1 MTKPQSPRSRP
12 AGSPRAASEGRDGRS
27 FFSRPKGEAREAP
40 SRERNERVRE
50 ERPSR
55 DSGRPA
61 PRASFDAPRGE
72 GRSERGS
79 FGGDRREGQGR
90 PAPRPSYDAPRGDN
104 RGGPRGDS
112 RGGERGSYGSDSR
125 EGQGGR
131 PDSRPS
137 YGNGP
142 RGDSRGGERGS
153 YGSDRREGQ
162 GGRPDSRPS
171 YGNGPRGDSRGG
183 ERGSYGSDRREG
195 QGGRPDSRPS
205 YGNGPR
211 GDSRGGERASYGS
224 ERREGQGGRPDSRP
238 SYGNGPRGD
247 SRGGERG
254 SYGSDR
260 REGQGGRPDSRPSY
274 GNGPRGDS
282 RGGERGSYGSDRREG
297 QGGRPDSRPSY
308 GNGPRGDSRGGERG
322 SYGSDRREGEG
333 QGRPSFDGPR
343 GEDRGE
349 RGQYAGSRG
358 GDSSH
363 GHRDQAPQKP
373 QFNRPRQSYAAI
385 RIDQVQRVLGEILQW
400 TYPADAA
407 LSHWLRHHP
416 NLGARDRSEVA
427 EAVYDVLR
435 HLRRYRQFGESGVG
449 PASRRLAILGLNAT
463 LGAEALEEGMDAAEA
478 EWLKR
483 VSQIDLAT
491 LPRAVRGSIPDW
503 LDERLALMDSPETL
517 VEALN
522 RQASLD
528 LRVNPL
534 KAERDAMLTELQQSA
549 GRYEPVAMPF
559 SPWGIRMEGRP
570 AINRWPQ
577 FENGS
582 IEVQDEGSQLLALLV
597 APRRG
602 EMIIDFCAGAGG
614 KTLLLGALMRST
626 GRLYAF
632 DVSAARLARA
642 KPRFAR
648 SGLSN
653 VVPVVI
659 DSEND
664 ARVKRLAG
672 KAQRVLVDAPCSGI
686 GTLRRNP
693 DLKWRQHP
701 EALAELGQLQERILN
716 SAARCVAPG
725 GRLVY
730 ATCSLLAEE
739 NEVQAERF
747 LASHPDFERL
757 DAAEILG
764 ARCET
769 LKLEGPYVQLR
780 PDVHGTDGFFAAVFE
795 RKKKGAAAET
805 AEAAVAADA
814 DAGVDADVDVKAD
827 VEADMPAEAISDEAE
842 AKPVAEPVAQAEAE
856 PVSVGEPAD
865 DAKPA

>member
-12 AGSPRAASEGRDGRS
+12 AGAARAASEGRDGRS
-27 FFSRPKGEAREAP
+27 FFSRPKGDARAP
-40 SRERNERVRE
+40 AARDSVRDERSGGSRD
-50 ERPSR
+50 ERPS
-55 DSGRPA
+55 GRPT
-61 PRASFDAPRGE
+61 
-72 GRSERGS
+72 
-79 FGGDRREGQGR
+79 
-90 PAPRPSYDAPRGDN
+90 PRPSYDAPRG
-104 RGGPRGDS
+104 
-112 RGGERGSYGSDSR
+112 
-125 EGQGGR
+125 EG
-131 PDSRPS
+131 
-137 YGNGP
+137 
-142 RGDSRGGERGS
+142 
-153 YGSDRREGQ
+153 
-162 GGRPDSRPS
+162 
-171 YGNGPRGDSRGG
+171 
-183 ERGSYGSDRREG
+183 
-195 QGGRPDSRPS
+195 
-205 YGNGPR
+205 
-211 GDSRGGERASYGS
+211 RGGERASYGS
-224 ERREGQGGRPDSRP
+224 ERREGRPGPRPSYDAPRGEGRGGERASYGSERREGRPGPRPSYDAPRGEGRGSERASYGSERREGRPGQRPSYDAPRGEGRGGERASYGSERREGRPGPRPSYDAPRGEGRGGERASYGSERREGRPGPRPSYDAPRGEGRGGERASYGSERREGRPDSRP
-238 SYGNGPRGD
+238 SYDAPRGEG
-247 SRGGERG
+247 RGGERA
-254 SYGSDR
+254 SYGSER
-260 REGQGGRPDSRPSY
+260 REGRSDSRPSY
-274 GNGPRGDS
+274 GAPRGDE
-282 RGGERGSYGSDRREG
+282 RGGERG
-297 QGGRPDSRPSY
+297 
-308 GNGPRGDSRGGERG
+308 
-322 SYGSDRREGEG
+322 
-333 QGRPSFDGPR
+333 
-343 GEDRGE
+343 GE
-349 RGQYAGSRG
+349 RGQYGGPRG
-358 GDSSH
+358 GGSD
-363 GHRDQAPQKP
+363 GGQDRPPKP
-373 QFNRPRQSYAAI
+373 QFNRPRQSHAAI

-407 LSHWLRHHP
+407 LSHWLRNHP

-449 PASRRLAILGLNAT
+449 PASRRLAILGLAAT
-463 LGAEALEEGMDAAEA
+463 LGAEALTEGMDAAEA
-478 EWLKR
+478 EWLQR

-503 LDERLALMDSPETL
+503 LDERLGAMDSPETL
-517 VEALN
+517 IEALN

-534 KAERDAMLTELQQSA
+534 KVERDAMLAELQQGA
-549 GRYEPVAMPF
+549 GRYEPVAMPY

-632 DVSAARLARA
+632 DVSAARLQRA

-659 DSEND
+659 NSEND

-757 DAAEILG
+757 DAAEILA
-764 ARCET
+764 ARLEN
-769 LKLEGPYVQLR
+769 LKLDGPYVQLR

-795 RKKKGAAAET
+795 RRKKGAAAAAGEAET
-805 AEAAVAADA
+805 ADADDAAVDDVAAD
-814 DAGVDADVDVKAD
+814 
-827 VEADMPAEAISDEAE
+827 
-842 AKPVAEPVAQAEAE
+842 
-856 PVSVGEPAD
+856 EPAQD
-865 DAKPA
+865 VAAGPQDQPA

>member
-112 RGGERGSYGSDSR
+112 RGGERGSYGS
-125 EGQGGR
+125 
-131 PDSRPS
+131 
-137 YGNGP
+137 
-142 RGDSRGGERGS
+142 ER
-153 YGSDRREGQ
+153 
-162 GGRPDSRPS
+162 
-171 YGNGPRGDSRGG
+171 
-183 ERGSYGSDRREG
+183 
-195 QGGRPDSRPS
+195 
-205 YGNGPR
+205 
-211 GDSRGGERASYGS
+211 GS

-282 RGGERGSYGSDRREG
+282 RGGERASYGSDRREG

-827 VEADMPAEAISDEAE
+827 VEAEMPAEAIADEAE

>member
-12 AGSPRAASEGRDGRS
+12 AGAARAASEGRDGRS
-27 FFSRPKGEAREAP
+27 FFSRPKGDARAP
-40 SRERNERVRE
+40 IARDSARDDRSGG
-50 ERPSR
+50 SR
-55 DSGRPA
+55 DERSGGRPT
-61 PRASFDAPRGE
+61 
-72 GRSERGS
+72 
-79 FGGDRREGQGR
+79 
-90 PAPRPSYDAPRGDN
+90 PRPSYDAPRG
-104 RGGPRGDS
+104 
-112 RGGERGSYGSDSR
+112 
-125 EGQGGR
+125 EG
-131 PDSRPS
+131 
-137 YGNGP
+137 
-142 RGDSRGGERGS
+142 RGGERGS
-153 YGSDRREGQ
+153 YGSDRREG
-162 GGRPDSRPS
+162 RPS
-171 YGNGPRGDSRGG
+171 P
-183 ERGSYGSDRREG
+183 
-195 QGGRPDSRPS
+195 RPS
-205 YGNGPR
+205 FDPAR
-211 GDSRGGERASYGS
+211 GEGRGGERASYGS
-224 ERREGQGGRPDSRP
+224 ERREGRPGQRPSYDAPRGEGRGGERASHGSERREGRPGQRPSYDAPRGEGRGGERASYGSERREGRPGQRPSYDAPRGEGRGGERASYGSERREGRPGPRPSYDAPRGEGRGGERASYGSERREGRPGQRPSYDAPRGEGRGGERASYGSERREGRPDSRP
-238 SYGNGPRGD
+238 SYDAPRGEG
-247 SRGGERG
+247 RGGERA

-260 REGQGGRPDSRPSY
+260 RDGRSDSRPSY
-274 GNGPRGDS
+274 GSPRGDD
-282 RGGERGSYGSDRREG
+282 RGGERGQYG
-297 QGGRPDSRPSY
+297 
-308 GNGPRGDSRGGERG
+308 GPRGG
-322 SYGSDRREGEG
+322 GSDGG
-333 QGRPSFDGPR
+333 QDRPP
-343 GEDRGE
+343 
-349 RGQYAGSRG
+349 
-358 GDSSH
+358 
-363 GHRDQAPQKP
+363 KP
-373 QFNRPRQSYAAI
+373 QFNRPRQSHAAI

-407 LSHWLRHHP
+407 LSHWLRNHP

-449 PASRRLAILGLNAT
+449 PASRRLAILGLAAT
-463 LGAEALEEGMDAAEA
+463 LGAEALAEGMDAGEA
-478 EWLKR
+478 EWLQR

-503 LDERLALMDSPETL
+503 LDERLGAMDSPETL
-517 VEALN
+517 IEALN

-534 KAERDAMLTELQQSA
+534 KVERDAMLAELQQGA
-549 GRYEPVAMPF
+549 GRYEPVAMPY

-632 DVSAARLARA
+632 DVSAARLQRA

-757 DAAEILG
+757 DAAEILA
-764 ARCET
+764 ARCEN
-769 LKLEGPYVQLR
+769 LKLDGPYVQLR

-795 RKKKGAAAET
+795 RKKKGAATAAEVASEADEAA
-805 AEAAVAADA
+805 AEATS
-814 DAGVDADVDVKAD
+814 
-827 VEADMPAEAISDEAE
+827 E
-842 AKPVAEPVAQAEAE
+842 
-856 PVSVGEPAD
+856 D
-865 DAKPA
+865 DAAGPQDQPA

>member
-12 AGSPRAASEGRDGRS
+12 AGSFGAATEGRDGRS
-27 FFSRPKGEAREAP
+27 FFSRPKGDARKP
-40 SRERNERVRE
+40 VSRDRAEPADRARE
-50 ERPSR
+50 ERGQRGDSR
-55 DSGRPA
+55 G
-61 PRASFDAPRGE
+61 
-72 GRSERGS
+72 SERGS
-79 FGGDRREGQGR
+79 YAQDRREGQGR
-90 PAPRPSYDAPRGDN
+90 PDSRPSFGGQRGDSRGGDRGSYSQDRREGQGRPDTRSSFGGPRGDS
-104 RGGPRGDS
+104 RGSDRGSYGQDRREGQGRPDSRPSFGGQRGDS
-112 RGGERGSYGSDSR
+112 RGGERGSYSQDRR
-125 EGQGGR
+125 EGQGRPDSRSSFGGPRGDSRGSDRGSYGQDRREGQGR

-137 YGNGP
+137 FG
-142 RGDSRGGERGS
+142 GDRGS
-153 YGSDRREGQ
+153 YSQDRREGHD
-162 GGRPDSRPS
+162 RPDSRQAFA
-171 YGNGPRGDSRGG
+171 
-183 ERGSYGSDRREG
+183 G
-195 QGGRPDSRPS
+195 Q
-205 YGNGPR
+205 
-211 GDSRGGERASYGS
+211 
-224 ERREGQGGRPDSRP
+224 
-238 SYGNGPRGD
+238 
-247 SRGGERG
+247 
-254 SYGSDR
+254 
-260 REGQGGRPDSRPSY
+260 
-274 GNGPRGDS
+274 
-282 RGGERGSYGSDRREG
+282 
-297 QGGRPDSRPSY
+297 
-308 GNGPRGDSRGGERG
+308 
-322 SYGSDRREGEG
+322 
-333 QGRPSFDGPR
+333 R
-343 GEDRGE
+343 GEH
-349 RGQYAGSRG
+349 RG
-358 GDSSH
+358 GD
-363 GHRDQAPQKP
+363 RDHAPQKT
-373 QFNRPRQSYAAI
+373 QFNRPRLSHAAI

-400 TYPADAA
+400 TYPADAS
-407 LSHWLRHHP
+407 LSHWLRQHP

-435 HLRRYRQFGESGVG
+435 HLRRYRQFAESGVG

-463 LGAEALEEGMDAAEA
+463 LGAEALQEGMDGAEA
-478 EWLKR
+478 EWLQR
-483 VSQIDLAT
+483 VARIDVAT

-503 LDERLALMDSPETL
+503 LDERLSAMDSPETL

-534 KAERDAMLTELQQSA
+534 KAERDAMLAELQQSA
-549 GRYEPVAMPF
+549 GRYAPTAMPY

-659 DSEND
+659 DNEND

-716 SAARCVAPG
+716 SAARCVAQG

-780 PDVHGTDGFFAAVFE
+780 PDLHGTDGFFAAVFE
-795 RKKKGAAAET
+795 RRKKAAAADGGAATEAETETASTEAAAED
-805 AEAAVAADA
+805 ES
-814 DAGVDADVDVKAD
+814 GVKD
-827 VEADMPAEAISDEAE
+827 PA
-842 AKPVAEPVAQAEAE
+842 
-856 PVSVGEPAD
+856 
-865 DAKPA
+865 

>member
-1 MTKPQSPRSRP
+1 M
-12 AGSPRAASEGRDGRS
+12 
-27 FFSRPKGEAREAP
+27 
-40 SRERNERVRE
+40 
-50 ERPSR
+50 
-55 DSGRPA
+55 
-61 PRASFDAPRGE
+61 
-72 GRSERGS
+72 
-79 FGGDRREGQGR
+79 
-90 PAPRPSYDAPRGDN
+90 
-104 RGGPRGDS
+104 
-112 RGGERGSYGSDSR
+112 
-125 EGQGGR
+125 
-131 PDSRPS
+131 
-137 YGNGP
+137 
-142 RGDSRGGERGS
+142 
-153 YGSDRREGQ
+153 
-162 GGRPDSRPS
+162 
-171 YGNGPRGDSRGG
+171 
-183 ERGSYGSDRREG
+183 
-195 QGGRPDSRPS
+195 
-205 YGNGPR
+205 
-211 GDSRGGERASYGS
+211 
-224 ERREGQGGRPDSRP
+224 
-238 SYGNGPRGD
+238 
-247 SRGGERG
+247 
-254 SYGSDR
+254 
-260 REGQGGRPDSRPSY
+260 
-274 GNGPRGDS
+274 
-282 RGGERGSYGSDRREG
+282 
-297 QGGRPDSRPSY
+297 
-308 GNGPRGDSRGGERG
+308 
-322 SYGSDRREGEG
+322 
-333 QGRPSFDGPR
+333 
-343 GEDRGE
+343 
-349 RGQYAGSRG
+349 
-358 GDSSH
+358 
-363 GHRDQAPQKP
+363 
-373 QFNRPRQSYAAI
+373 
-385 RIDQVQRVLGEILQW
+385 DQVQRVLGEILQW

-407 LSHWLRHHP
+407 LSHWLRNHP

-449 PASRRLAILGLNAT
+449 PASRRLAILGLAAT
-463 LGAEALEEGMDAAEA
+463 LGANELSEGMDAAEA
-478 EWLKR
+478 EWLQR

-503 LDERLALMDSPETL
+503 LDERLGAMDSPDTL
-517 VEALN
+517 IEALN

-534 KAERDAMLTELQQSA
+534 KVERDAMLAELQQGA
-549 GRYEPVAMPF
+549 GRYEPVAMRY

-577 FENGS
+577 FESGS

-597 APRRG
+597 GPRRG

-757 DAAEILG
+757 DAAEILA
-764 ARCET
+764 ARCEN
-769 LKLEGPYVQLR
+769 LKLDGPYVQLR

-795 RKKKGAAAET
+795 RRKKGAAA
-805 AEAAVAADA
+805 
-814 DAGVDADVDVKAD
+814 G
-827 VEADMPAEAISDEAE
+827 
-842 AKPVAEPVAQAEAE
+842 
-856 PVSVGEPAD
+856 AD
-865 DAKPA
+865 DAQAAETSEVAPQEPAGETPAGDQDQPA

>member
-12 AGSPRAASEGRDGRS
+12 AGSFGAASEGRDGRS
-27 FFSRPKGEAREAP
+27 FFSRPKGDARK
-40 SRERNERVRE
+40 
-50 ERPSR
+50 
-55 DSGRPA
+55 PA
-61 PRASFDAPRGE
+61 PRDRAETGDRARDERSGDRGGYGQERGE
-72 GRSERGS
+72 GRGRPESRSSFGGQRGEGRGSPGQDRGERGTYSQERGERGS
-79 FGGDRREGQGR
+79 YSQGRGERGSYSQDRREGQGR
-90 PAPRPSYDAPRGDN
+90 PDSRSSFGGQRGEGRGSYGQDRGEG
-104 RGGPRGDS
+104 RGGDRGAYRQDRGEDRGGDRSSYGQDRREGQGRPDSRSSFGGQRGEGRSSYGQDRGGARGGERASYGQDRREGQGRPDSRSSFGGQRGEGRGFGQDRGES
-112 RGGERGSYGSDSR
+112 RGGERGSYG
-125 EGQGGR
+125 Q
-131 PDSRPS
+131 
-137 YGNGP
+137 
-142 RGDSRGGERGS
+142 
-153 YGSDRREGQ
+153 DRREGQ
-162 GGRPDSRPS
+162 GRSDSRS
-171 YGNGPRGDSRGG
+171 SFGGQRGESRGG
-183 ERGSYGSDRREG
+183 ERD
-195 QGGRPDSRPS
+195 
-205 YGNGPR
+205 
-211 GDSRGGERASYGS
+211 
-224 ERREGQGGRPDSRP
+224 
-238 SYGNGPRGD
+238 
-247 SRGGERG
+247 
-254 SYGSDR
+254 
-260 REGQGGRPDSRPSY
+260 
-274 GNGPRGDS
+274 
-282 RGGERGSYGSDRREG
+282 
-297 QGGRPDSRPSY
+297 
-308 GNGPRGDSRGGERG
+308 
-322 SYGSDRREGEG
+322 
-333 QGRPSFDGPR
+333 
-343 GEDRGE
+343 
-349 RGQYAGSRG
+349 
-358 GDSSH
+358 H
-363 GHRDQAPQKP
+363 APQKP
-373 QFNRPRQSYAAI
+373 QSNRPRLSHAAI

-435 HLRRYRQFGESGVG
+435 HLRRYRQYGESGVG

-463 LGAEALEEGMDAAEA
+463 LGAEFLQEGMDAAEA
-478 EWLKR
+478 EWLQR
-483 VSQIDLAT
+483 VTRIDVAT

-503 LDERLALMDSPETL
+503 LDERLSAMDSPETL

-534 KAERDAMLTELQQSA
+534 KAERDAMLAELQQGA
-549 GRYEPVAMPF
+549 GRYEPTAMPF

-659 DSEND
+659 DNEND

-739 NEVQAERF
+739 NEVQADRF
-747 LASHPDFERL
+747 LASHPDFERV

-764 ARCET
+764 ARCEA

-780 PDVHGTDGFFAAVFE
+780 PDLHGTDGFFAAVFE
-795 RKKKGAAAET
+795 RKKKGAGTDAAEAAET
-805 AEAAVAADA
+805 DVTDEDDRIEAADGA
-814 DAGVDADVDVKAD
+814 
-827 VEADMPAEAISDEAE
+827 EAE
-842 AKPVAEPVAQAEAE
+842 AEAGADAQTVTAEVPAVEDAEVK
-856 PVSVGEPAD
+856 VSDVKETEVKDPA
-865 DAKPA
+865 

>member
-1 MTKPQSPRSRP
+1 M
-12 AGSPRAASEGRDGRS
+12 
-27 FFSRPKGEAREAP
+27 
-40 SRERNERVRE
+40 
-50 ERPSR
+50 
-55 DSGRPA
+55 
-61 PRASFDAPRGE
+61 
-72 GRSERGS
+72 
-79 FGGDRREGQGR
+79 
-90 PAPRPSYDAPRGDN
+90 
-104 RGGPRGDS
+104 
-112 RGGERGSYGSDSR
+112 
-125 EGQGGR
+125 
-131 PDSRPS
+131 
-137 YGNGP
+137 
-142 RGDSRGGERGS
+142 
-153 YGSDRREGQ
+153 
-162 GGRPDSRPS
+162 
-171 YGNGPRGDSRGG
+171 
-183 ERGSYGSDRREG
+183 
-195 QGGRPDSRPS
+195 
-205 YGNGPR
+205 
-211 GDSRGGERASYGS
+211 
-224 ERREGQGGRPDSRP
+224 
-238 SYGNGPRGD
+238 
-247 SRGGERG
+247 
-254 SYGSDR
+254 
-260 REGQGGRPDSRPSY
+260 
-274 GNGPRGDS
+274 
-282 RGGERGSYGSDRREG
+282 
-297 QGGRPDSRPSY
+297 
-308 GNGPRGDSRGGERG
+308 
-322 SYGSDRREGEG
+322 
-333 QGRPSFDGPR
+333 
-343 GEDRGE
+343 
-349 RGQYAGSRG
+349 
-358 GDSSH
+358 
-363 GHRDQAPQKP
+363 
-373 QFNRPRQSYAAI
+373 
-385 RIDQVQRVLGEILQW
+385 LGEILQW
-400 TYPADAA
+400 TYPADSA

-503 LDERLALMDSPETL
+503 LDERLSQMDSPETL

-701 EALAELGQLQERILN
+701 EALAELGRLQERILN

-747 LASHPDFERL
+747 LASHPDFERV
-757 DAAEILG
+757 DAAEILA

-795 RKKKGAAAET
+795 RKKKGAAGATE
-805 AEAAVAADA
+805 EAAAAADA
-814 DAGVDADVDVKAD
+814 DADLDADVGDVAEEVDADMPV
-827 VEADMPAEAISDEAE
+827 ADMPVADMPVADMPVADMPVAADAPAAEAAE
-842 AKPVAEPVAQAEAE
+842 AAPAASPVADSVPEAD
-856 PVSVGEPAD
+856 PAKGD
-865 DAKPA
+865 KPA

>member
-12 AGSPRAASEGRDGRS
+12 AGAARAASEGRDGRS
-27 FFSRPKGEAREAP
+27 FFSRPKGDARAP
-40 SRERNERVRE
+40 IARGSARDDRSGG
-50 ERPSR
+50 SR
-55 DSGRPA
+55 DERSGGRPT
-61 PRASFDAPRGE
+61 
-72 GRSERGS
+72 
-79 FGGDRREGQGR
+79 
-90 PAPRPSYDAPRGDN
+90 PRPSYDAPRGEG
-104 RGGPRGDS
+104 RGGERGAYGADRREGRPSPRPSFDPTRGEGRGERASYGSERHEGRPGPRPSYDAS
-112 RGGERGSYGSDSR
+112 RGEGRGGERGSYGSERR
-125 EGQGGR
+125 EGR
-131 PDSRPS
+131 PGPRPS
-137 YGNGP
+137 YDAS
-142 RGDSRGGERGS
+142 RGEGRGGERGS
-153 YGSDRREGQ
+153 YGS
-162 GGRPDSRPS
+162 
-171 YGNGPRGDSRGG
+171 
-183 ERGSYGSDRREG
+183 
-195 QGGRPDSRPS
+195 
-205 YGNGPR
+205 
-211 GDSRGGERASYGS
+211 
-224 ERREGQGGRPDSRP
+224 ERREGRQDARP
-238 SYGNGPRGD
+238 SHGSPRG
-247 SRGGERG
+247 
-254 SYGSDR
+254 
-260 REGQGGRPDSRPSY
+260 
-274 GNGPRGDS
+274 
-282 RGGERGSYGSDRREG
+282 
-297 QGGRPDSRPSY
+297 
-308 GNGPRGDSRGGERG
+308 
-322 SYGSDRREGEG
+322 
-333 QGRPSFDGPR
+333 
-343 GEDRGE
+343 GE
-349 RGQYAGSRG
+349 RGQYAGPRG
-358 GDSSH
+358 GEGGH
-363 GHRDQAPQKP
+363 GQGYGGQDRPPKP
-373 QFNRPRQSYAAI
+373 QFNRPRLSHAAI

-407 LSHWLRHHP
+407 LSHWLRNHP

-449 PASRRLAILGLNAT
+449 PASRRLAILGLAAT
-463 LGAEALEEGMDAAEA
+463 LGANELSEGMDAAEA
-478 EWLKR
+478 EWLQR

-503 LDERLALMDSPETL
+503 LDERLGAMDSPDTL
-517 VEALN
+517 IEALN

-534 KAERDAMLTELQQSA
+534 KVERDAMLAELQQGA
-549 GRYEPVAMPF
+549 GRYEPVAMRY

-577 FENGS
+577 FESGS

-597 APRRG
+597 GPRRG

-757 DAAEILG
+757 DAAEILA
-764 ARCET
+764 ARCEN
-769 LKLEGPYVQLR
+769 LKLDGPYVQLR

-795 RKKKGAAAET
+795 RRKKGAAA
-805 AEAAVAADA
+805 
-814 DAGVDADVDVKAD
+814 G
-827 VEADMPAEAISDEAE
+827 
-842 AKPVAEPVAQAEAE
+842 
-856 PVSVGEPAD
+856 AD
-865 DAKPA
+865 DAQAAETSEVAPQEPAGETPAGDQDQPA

>member
-1 MTKPQSPRSRP
+1 MTKPQSPRSRL
-12 AGSPRAASEGRDGRS
+12 AGSFGAATEGRDGRS
-27 FFSRPKGEAREAP
+27 FFSRPKGDARK
-40 SRERNERVRE
+40 
-50 ERPSR
+50 
-55 DSGRPA
+55 PA
-61 PRASFDAPRGE
+61 PRDRSESGDRARDDRGGDRGGYGQERGE
-72 GRSERGS
+72 ARGGDRNS
-79 FGGDRREGQGR
+79 YGQDRREGQGR
-90 PAPRPSYDAPRGDN
+90 PDSRSSF
-104 RGGPRGDS
+104 GGPRGEG
-112 RGGERGSYGSDSR
+112 RGGDRNSYG
-125 EGQGGR
+125 Q
-131 PDSRPS
+131 
-137 YGNGP
+137 
-142 RGDSRGGERGS
+142 
-153 YGSDRREGQ
+153 DRREGQ
-162 GGRPDSRPS
+162 GRPDSRS
-171 YGNGPRGDSRGG
+171 SFGGPRGEGRGG
-183 ERGSYGSDRREG
+183 DRNSYSQDRREG
-195 QGGRPDSRPS
+195 QGRPDSRS
-205 YGNGPR
+205 SFGGPR
-211 GDSRGGERASYGS
+211 GDGRGSDRNSYG
-224 ERREGQGGRPDSRP
+224 Q
-238 SYGNGPRGD
+238 
-247 SRGGERG
+247 
-254 SYGSDR
+254 DR
-260 REGQGGRPDSRPSY
+260 REGQGRPDSRSSF
-274 GNGPRGDS
+274 GGQRGEG
-282 RGGERGSYGSDRREG
+282 RGGDRGSYGQDRREG
-297 QGGRPDSRPSY
+297 QGRPDSRSSFGGQHGEARGGDRHSY
-308 GNGPRGDSRGGERG
+308 GQ
-322 SYGSDRREGEG
+322 DRREG
-333 QGRPSFDGPR
+333 QSRPDSRSFDSRASSGQR
-343 GEDRGE
+343 GEH
-349 RGQYAGSRG
+349 RG
-358 GDSSH
+358 GDH
-363 GHRDQAPQKP
+363 APQKP
-373 QFNRPRQSYAAI
+373 QSNRPRLSHGAI

-435 HLRRYRQFGESGVG
+435 HLRRYRQYAESGVG

-463 LGAEALEEGMDAAEA
+463 VGAEPLQEGMDAAEA
-478 EWLKR
+478 EWLQR
-483 VSQIDLAT
+483 VSRIDVAT

-503 LDERLALMDSPETL
+503 LDERLSAMESPDTL

-534 KAERDAMLTELQQSA
+534 KTERDAMLAELQQSA
-549 GRYEPVAMPF
+549 GRYEPTAMPF
-559 SPWGIRMEGRP
+559 SPWGIRMQGRP

-659 DSEND
+659 DNEND

-739 NEVQAERF
+739 NEVQADRF
-747 LASHPDFERL
+747 LASHPDFERV

-795 RKKKGAAAET
+795 RKKKAAASGAAEASESAEDAKD
-805 AEAAVAADA
+805 AEF
-814 DAGVDADVDVKAD
+814 
-827 VEADMPAEAISDEAE
+827 
-842 AKPVAEPVAQAEAE
+842 AEPVAAEEAGAE
-856 PVSVGEPAD
+856 TALQEEAGVKDPV
-865 DAKPA
+865 

>member
-1 MTKPQSPRSRP
+1 MTKPQSPRSRL
-12 AGSPRAASEGRDGRS
+12 AGSYGAATEGRDGRS
-27 FFSRPKGEAREAP
+27 FFSRPKGDARK
-40 SRERNERVRE
+40 
-50 ERPSR
+50 
-55 DSGRPA
+55 PA
-61 PRASFDAPRGE
+61 PRDRSESGDRARDDRGGDRGGYGQDRGESRGRSESRSAFGGQRGESRGAERGSYGQERGQSRGAERGSYGQDRGE
-72 GRSERGS
+72 GRGGDRNAYGQERREGQGRSDSRSSFGGQRGDSRGAERGS
-79 FGGDRREGQGR
+79 YGQERGQSRGGDRNSYGQDRREGQGRSDTRSSFGGQRGEGRGGDRGSYGQDRGEARGGDRNSYGQDRREGQGR
-90 PAPRPSYDAPRGDN
+90 PDSRSFDSRASGGQRGEH
-104 RGGPRGDS
+104 
-112 RGGERGSYGSDSR
+112 RGGERG
-125 EGQGGR
+125 
-131 PDSRPS
+131 
-137 YGNGP
+137 
-142 RGDSRGGERGS
+142 GER
-153 YGSDRREGQ
+153 DH
-162 GGRPDSRPS
+162 
-171 YGNGPRGDSRGG
+171 
-183 ERGSYGSDRREG
+183 
-195 QGGRPDSRPS
+195 
-205 YGNGPR
+205 
-211 GDSRGGERASYGS
+211 A
-224 ERREGQGGRPDSRP
+224 
-238 SYGNGPRGD
+238 
-247 SRGGERG
+247 
-254 SYGSDR
+254 
-260 REGQGGRPDSRPSY
+260 
-274 GNGPRGDS
+274 
-282 RGGERGSYGSDRREG
+282 
-297 QGGRPDSRPSY
+297 
-308 GNGPRGDSRGGERG
+308 
-322 SYGSDRREGEG
+322 
-333 QGRPSFDGPR
+333 
-343 GEDRGE
+343 
-349 RGQYAGSRG
+349 A
-358 GDSSH
+358 H
-363 GHRDQAPQKP
+363 KP
-373 QFNRPRQSYAAI
+373 QSNRPRLSHGAI

-400 TYPADAA
+400 TYPADAS
-407 LSHWLRHHP
+407 LSHWLRQHP

-435 HLRRYRQFGESGVG
+435 HLRRYRQYAESGVG

-463 LGAEALEEGMDAAEA
+463 VGAESLQEGMDAAEA
-478 EWLKR
+478 EWLQR
-483 VSQIDLAT
+483 VSRIDVAT

-503 LDERLALMDSPETL
+503 LDERLSAMESPDTL

-534 KAERDAMLTELQQSA
+534 KTERDVMLAELQQSA
-549 GRYEPVAMPF
+549 GRYAPTAMPF

-659 DSEND
+659 DNEND

-739 NEVQAERF
+739 NEVQADRF
-747 LASHPDFERL
+747 LASHPDFERV

-795 RKKKGAAAET
+795 RKKK
-805 AEAAVAADA
+805 AVAADA
-814 DAGVDADVDVKAD
+814 
-827 VEADMPAEAISDEAE
+827 
-842 AKPVAEPVAQAEAE
+842 AQAEESSEAAKDAE
-856 PVSVGEPAD
+856 FAESAVAEEAVAETALPEEAGVKDPA
-865 DAKPA
+865 

>member
-1 MTKPQSPRSRP
+1 MTKPQSPRSRL
-12 AGSPRAASEGRDGRS
+12 AGSFGAATEGRDGRS
-27 FFSRPKGEAREAP
+27 FFSRPKGDARK
-40 SRERNERVRE
+40 
-50 ERPSR
+50 
-55 DSGRPA
+55 PA
-61 PRASFDAPRGE
+61 PRDRAESGDRVRDDRGGDRGGYGQERGE
-72 GRSERGS
+72 ARGGDRNS
-79 FGGDRREGQGR
+79 YGQDRREGQGR
-90 PAPRPSYDAPRGDN
+90 PDSRSSFGGQRGEA
-104 RGGPRGDS
+104 RGGDRN
-112 RGGERGSYGSDSR
+112 SYG
-125 EGQGGR
+125 Q
-131 PDSRPS
+131 
-137 YGNGP
+137 
-142 RGDSRGGERGS
+142 
-153 YGSDRREGQ
+153 DRREGQ
-162 GGRPDSRPS
+162 GRPDSRS
-171 YGNGPRGDSRGG
+171 SFGGPRGEGRGG
-183 ERGSYGSDRREG
+183 DRNSYGQDRREG
-195 QGGRPDSRPS
+195 QGRPDSRAS
-205 YGNGPR
+205 FGGPR
-211 GDSRGGERASYGS
+211 GEGRGGDRNSYG
-224 ERREGQGGRPDSRP
+224 Q
-238 SYGNGPRGD
+238 
-247 SRGGERG
+247 
-254 SYGSDR
+254 DR
-260 REGQGGRPDSRPSY
+260 REGQGRPDSRSF
-274 GNGPRGDS
+274 DS
-282 RGGERGSYGSDRREG
+282 RASSG
-297 QGGRPDSRPSY
+297 Q
-308 GNGPRGDSRGGERG
+308 
-322 SYGSDRREGEG
+322 
-333 QGRPSFDGPR
+333 R
-343 GEDRGE
+343 GEH
-349 RGQYAGSRG
+349 RG
-358 GDSSH
+358 GDL
-363 GHRDQAPQKP
+363 APQKP
-373 QFNRPRQSYAAI
+373 QSNRPRLSHGAI

-435 HLRRYRQFGESGVG
+435 HLRRYRQYAESGVG

-463 LGAEALEEGMDAAEA
+463 VGAEPLQEGMDAAEA
-478 EWLKR
+478 EWLQR
-483 VSQIDLAT
+483 VSRIDVAT

-503 LDERLALMDSPETL
+503 LDERLSAMESPDTL

-534 KAERDAMLTELQQSA
+534 KTERDAMLAELQQSA
-549 GRYEPVAMPF
+549 GRYEPTAMPF
-559 SPWGIRMEGRP
+559 SPWGIRMQGRP

-577 FENGS
+577 FENGN

-659 DSEND
+659 DNEND

-739 NEVQAERF
+739 NEVQADRF
-747 LASHPDFERL
+747 LASHPDFERV

-795 RKKKGAAAET
+795 RRKKAAASGAAEASESAEDAKD
-805 AEAAVAADA
+805 AEF
-814 DAGVDADVDVKAD
+814 
-827 VEADMPAEAISDEAE
+827 
-842 AKPVAEPVAQAEAE
+842 AEPVAAEEAGAE
-856 PVSVGEPAD
+856 TALQEEAGVKDPV
-865 DAKPA
+865 

>member
-1 MTKPQSPRSRP
+1 MTKPQSPRSRL
-12 AGSPRAASEGRDGRS
+12 AGSFGAATEGRDGRS
-27 FFSRPKGEAREAP
+27 FFSRPKGDARK
-40 SRERNERVRE
+40 
-50 ERPSR
+50 
-55 DSGRPA
+55 PA
-61 PRASFDAPRGE
+61 PRDRAESGDRVRDDRGGDRGGYGQERGE
-72 GRSERGS
+72 ARGGDRNS
-79 FGGDRREGQGR
+79 YGQDRREGQGR
-90 PAPRPSYDAPRGDN
+90 PDSRSSFGGQRGAG
-104 RGGPRGDS
+104 RGGDRNS
-112 RGGERGSYGSDSR
+112 H
-125 EGQGGR
+125 GQ
-131 PDSRPS
+131 
-137 YGNGP
+137 
-142 RGDSRGGERGS
+142 
-153 YGSDRREGQ
+153 DRREGQ
-162 GGRPDSRPS
+162 GRPDSRS
-171 YGNGPRGDSRGG
+171 FDSR
-183 ERGSYGSDRREG
+183 
-195 QGGRPDSRPS
+195 
-205 YGNGPR
+205 
-211 GDSRGGERASYGS
+211 ASS
-224 ERREGQGGRPDSRP
+224 
-238 SYGNGPRGD
+238 
-247 SRGGERG
+247 
-254 SYGSDR
+254 
-260 REGQGGRPDSRPSY
+260 
-274 GNGPRGDS
+274 
-282 RGGERGSYGSDRREG
+282 
-297 QGGRPDSRPSY
+297 
-308 GNGPRGDSRGGERG
+308 
-322 SYGSDRREGEG
+322 
-333 QGRPSFDGPR
+333 GPR
-343 GEDRGE
+343 GE
-349 RGQYAGSRG
+349 YRG
-358 GDSSH
+358 GDH
-363 GHRDQAPQKP
+363 APQKP
-373 QFNRPRQSYAAI
+373 QSNRPRLSHGAI

-435 HLRRYRQFGESGVG
+435 HLRRYRQYAESGVG

-463 LGAEALEEGMDAAEA
+463 VGAEPLQEGMDAAEA
-478 EWLKR
+478 EWLQR
-483 VSQIDLAT
+483 VSRIDVAT

-503 LDERLALMDSPETL
+503 LDERLSAMESPDTL

-534 KAERDAMLTELQQSA
+534 KTERDAMLAELQQSA
-549 GRYEPVAMPF
+549 GRYEPTAMPF
-559 SPWGIRMEGRP
+559 SPWGIRMQGRP

-659 DSEND
+659 DNEND

-739 NEVQAERF
+739 NEVQADRF
-747 LASHPDFERL
+747 LASHPDFERV

-795 RKKKGAAAET
+795 RKKKAAASGAAEASESAEDAKEAEFAEPVVAEEAVAET
-805 AEAAVAADA
+805 ALQEE
-814 DAGVDADVDVKAD
+814 AGVKD
-827 VEADMPAEAISDEAE
+827 PA
-842 AKPVAEPVAQAEAE
+842 
-856 PVSVGEPAD
+856 
-865 DAKPA
+865 

>member
-1 MTKPQSPRSRP
+1 MTKPQSPRSRL
-12 AGSPRAASEGRDGRS
+12 AGSFGAATEGRDGRS
-27 FFSRPKGEAREAP
+27 FFSRPKGDARK
-40 SRERNERVRE
+40 
-50 ERPSR
+50 
-55 DSGRPA
+55 PA
-61 PRASFDAPRGE
+61 PRDRAESGDRVRDDRGGDRGGYGQERGE
-72 GRSERGS
+72 ARGGDRNS
-79 FGGDRREGQGR
+79 YGQDRREGQGR
-90 PAPRPSYDAPRGDN
+90 PDSRSSF
-104 RGGPRGDS
+104 GGPRGEG
-112 RGGERGSYGSDSR
+112 RGGDRNSYG
-125 EGQGGR
+125 Q
-131 PDSRPS
+131 
-137 YGNGP
+137 
-142 RGDSRGGERGS
+142 
-153 YGSDRREGQ
+153 DRREGQ
-162 GGRPDSRPS
+162 GRPDSRAS
-171 YGNGPRGDSRGG
+171 FGGPRGEGRGG
-183 ERGSYGSDRREG
+183 DRNSYGQDRREG
-195 QGGRPDSRPS
+195 QGRPDSRS
-205 YGNGPR
+205 SFGGQR
-211 GDSRGGERASYGS
+211 GEGRGGDRNSH
-224 ERREGQGGRPDSRP
+224 GQ
-238 SYGNGPRGD
+238 
-247 SRGGERG
+247 
-254 SYGSDR
+254 DR
-260 REGQGGRPDSRPSY
+260 REGQGRPDSRSF
-274 GNGPRGDS
+274 DS
-282 RGGERGSYGSDRREG
+282 RASS
-297 QGGRPDSRPSY
+297 
-308 GNGPRGDSRGGERG
+308 
-322 SYGSDRREGEG
+322 
-333 QGRPSFDGPR
+333 GPR
-343 GEDRGE
+343 GE
-349 RGQYAGSRG
+349 YRG
-358 GDSSH
+358 GDH
-363 GHRDQAPQKP
+363 APQKP
-373 QFNRPRQSYAAI
+373 QSNRPRLSHGAI

-435 HLRRYRQFGESGVG
+435 HLRRYRQYAESGVG

-463 LGAEALEEGMDAAEA
+463 VGAEPLQEGMDAAEA
-478 EWLKR
+478 EWLQR
-483 VSQIDLAT
+483 VSRIDVAT

-503 LDERLALMDSPETL
+503 LDERLSAMESPDTL

-534 KAERDAMLTELQQSA
+534 KTERDAMLAELQQSA
-549 GRYEPVAMPF
+549 GRYEPTAMPF
-559 SPWGIRMEGRP
+559 SPWGIRMQGRP

-659 DSEND
+659 DNEND

-739 NEVQAERF
+739 NEVQADRF
-747 LASHPDFERL
+747 LASHPDFERV

-795 RKKKGAAAET
+795 RRKKAAASGAAEASESAEDAKD
-805 AEAAVAADA
+805 AEF
-814 DAGVDADVDVKAD
+814 
-827 VEADMPAEAISDEAE
+827 
-842 AKPVAEPVAQAEAE
+842 AEPVAAEEAGAE
-856 PVSVGEPAD
+856 TALQEEAGVKDPV
-865 DAKPA
+865 

>member
-1 MTKPQSPRSRP
+1 MTKSPSPRSRP
-12 AGSPRAASEGRDGRS
+12 AGARQAASEGRDGRS
-27 FFSRPKGEAREAP
+27 FFSRPKGEARQAL
-40 SRERNERVRE
+40 ERG
-50 ERPSR
+50 R
-55 DSGRPA
+55 DGRPA
-61 PRASFDAPRGE
+61 GKRDERPES
-72 GRSERGS
+72 RS
-79 FGGDRREGQGR
+79 
-90 PAPRPSYDAPRGDN
+90 PSETP
-104 RGGPRGDS
+104 
-112 RGGERGSYGSDSR
+112 
-125 EGQGGR
+125 
-131 PDSRPS
+131 
-137 YGNGP
+137 
-142 RGDSRGGERGS
+142 
-153 YGSDRREGQ
+153 
-162 GGRPDSRPS
+162 
-171 YGNGPRGDSRGG
+171 
-183 ERGSYGSDRREG
+183 
-195 QGGRPDSRPS
+195 
-205 YGNGPR
+205 
-211 GDSRGGERASYGS
+211 RGGERASYGS
-224 ERREGQGGRPDSRP
+224 ERRDGRPGQRP
-238 SYGNGPRGD
+238 SYDAPRGGD
-247 SRGGERG
+247 RGGERA
-254 SYGSDR
+254 SYGSER
-260 REGQGGRPDSRPSY
+260 RDGRPGQRPSY
-274 GNGPRGDS
+274 DASRGGD
-282 RGGERGSYGSDRREG
+282 RGGERAFHGSERAEG
-297 QGGRPDSRPSY
+297 GANPGRANP
-308 GNGPRGDSRGGERG
+308 
-322 SYGSDRREGEG
+322 
-333 QGRPSFDGPR
+333 GRANPGR
-343 GEDRGE
+343 T
-349 RGQYAGSRG
+349 
-358 GDSSH
+358 
-363 GHRDQAPQKP
+363 PQKP
-373 QFNRPRQSYAAI
+373 QASRPRQPYAAI
-385 RIDQVQRVLGEILQW
+385 RIEQVQRALGEILQW

-407 LSHWLRHHP
+407 LSHWLRNHP

-449 PASRRLAILGLNAT
+449 PASRRLAILGLAAT
-463 LGAEALEEGMDAAEA
+463 LGAGELAEGLDAAEA
-478 EWLKR
+478 EWLRR

-503 LDERLALMDSPETL
+503 LDERLGAMDSPETL
-517 VEALN
+517 IEALN

-534 KAERDAMLTELQQSA
+534 KAERDAMLAELQQGA
-549 GRYEPVAMPF
+549 GRYAPVAMPY

-597 APRRG
+597 GPRRG

-659 DSEND
+659 DNEND

-739 NEVQAERF
+739 NEAQAERF

-757 DAAEILG
+757 DAAGILA
-764 ARCET
+764 ARCEN

-795 RKKKGAAAET
+795 RRKKGAVAEGGEAPEA
-805 AEAAVAADA
+805 AEAAD
-814 DAGVDADVDVKAD
+814 G
-827 VEADMPAEAISDEAE
+827 
-842 AKPVAEPVAQAEAE
+842 Q
-856 PVSVGEPAD
+856 GEPA
-865 DAKPA
+865 

>member
-12 AGSPRAASEGRDGRS
+12 AGAARAASEGRDGRS
-27 FFSRPKGEAREAP
+27 FFSRPKGDARAP
-40 SRERNERVRE
+40 IARDSARDDRSGGSRD
-50 ERPSR
+50 ERPG
-55 DSGRPA
+55 GRPT
-61 PRASFDAPRGE
+61 
-72 GRSERGS
+72 
-79 FGGDRREGQGR
+79 
-90 PAPRPSYDAPRGDN
+90 PRPSYDAPRGEG
-104 RGGPRGDS
+104 RGGERGSYGADRREGRPSPRPSFDPTRGEGRGERASYGSERHEGRPGPRSSYDAPRGEG
-112 RGGERGSYGSDSR
+112 RGGERGSYGSERR
-125 EGQGGR
+125 EGR
-131 PDSRPS
+131 PGPRPS
-137 YGNGP
+137 YDAP
-142 RGDSRGGERGS
+142 RGEGRGGERGS
-153 YGSDRREGQ
+153 YGSERREG
-162 GGRPDSRPS
+162 RPGPRPS
-171 YGNGPRGDSRGG
+171 YDAPRG
-183 ERGSYGSDRREG
+183 EG
-195 QGGRPDSRPS
+195 
-205 YGNGPR
+205 
-211 GDSRGGERASYGS
+211 RGGERASYGS
-224 ERREGQGGRPDSRP
+224 ERREGRQDARP
-238 SYGNGPRGD
+238 SHGSPRG
-247 SRGGERG
+247 
-254 SYGSDR
+254 
-260 REGQGGRPDSRPSY
+260 
-274 GNGPRGDS
+274 
-282 RGGERGSYGSDRREG
+282 
-297 QGGRPDSRPSY
+297 
-308 GNGPRGDSRGGERG
+308 
-322 SYGSDRREGEG
+322 
-333 QGRPSFDGPR
+333 
-343 GEDRGE
+343 GE
-349 RGQYAGSRG
+349 RGQYAGPRG
-358 GDSSH
+358 GEGGH
-363 GHRDQAPQKP
+363 GQGHGGQDRPPKP
-373 QFNRPRQSYAAI
+373 QFNRPRLSHAAI

-407 LSHWLRHHP
+407 LSHWLRNHP

-449 PASRRLAILGLNAT
+449 PASRRLAILGLAAT
-463 LGAEALEEGMDAAEA
+463 LGANELSEGMDAAEA
-478 EWLKR
+478 EWLQR

-503 LDERLALMDSPETL
+503 LDERLGAMDSPDTL
-517 VEALN
+517 IEALN

-534 KAERDAMLTELQQSA
+534 KVERDAMLAELQQGA
-549 GRYEPVAMPF
+549 GRYEPVAMRY

-597 APRRG
+597 GPRRG

-757 DAAEILG
+757 DAAEILA
-764 ARCET
+764 ARCEN
-769 LKLEGPYVQLR
+769 LKLDGPYVQLR

-795 RKKKGAAAET
+795 RRKKGAAA
-805 AEAAVAADA
+805 
-814 DAGVDADVDVKAD
+814 G
-827 VEADMPAEAISDEAE
+827 
-842 AKPVAEPVAQAEAE
+842 
-856 PVSVGEPAD
+856 AD
-865 DAKPA
+865 DAHAAETSEVPPQEPAAETPAGEPDQPA

>member
-1 MTKPQSPRSRP
+1 M
-12 AGSPRAASEGRDGRS
+12 
-27 FFSRPKGEAREAP
+27 
-40 SRERNERVRE
+40 
-50 ERPSR
+50 
-55 DSGRPA
+55 
-61 PRASFDAPRGE
+61 
-72 GRSERGS
+72 
-79 FGGDRREGQGR
+79 
-90 PAPRPSYDAPRGDN
+90 
-104 RGGPRGDS
+104 
-112 RGGERGSYGSDSR
+112 
-125 EGQGGR
+125 
-131 PDSRPS
+131 
-137 YGNGP
+137 
-142 RGDSRGGERGS
+142 
-153 YGSDRREGQ
+153 
-162 GGRPDSRPS
+162 
-171 YGNGPRGDSRGG
+171 
-183 ERGSYGSDRREG
+183 
-195 QGGRPDSRPS
+195 
-205 YGNGPR
+205 
-211 GDSRGGERASYGS
+211 
-224 ERREGQGGRPDSRP
+224 
-238 SYGNGPRGD
+238 
-247 SRGGERG
+247 
-254 SYGSDR
+254 
-260 REGQGGRPDSRPSY
+260 
-274 GNGPRGDS
+274 
-282 RGGERGSYGSDRREG
+282 
-297 QGGRPDSRPSY
+297 
-308 GNGPRGDSRGGERG
+308 
-322 SYGSDRREGEG
+322 
-333 QGRPSFDGPR
+333 
-343 GEDRGE
+343 
-349 RGQYAGSRG
+349 
-358 GDSSH
+358 
-363 GHRDQAPQKP
+363 
-373 QFNRPRQSYAAI
+373 
-385 RIDQVQRVLGEILQW
+385 LGEILQW

-407 LSHWLRHHP
+407 LSHWLRHHS

-435 HLRRYRQFGESGVG
+435 HLRRYRQYAESGVG

-463 LGAEALEEGMDAAEA
+463 VGAEPLQEGMDAAEA
-478 EWLKR
+478 EWLQR
-483 VSQIDLAT
+483 VSRINVAT

-503 LDERLALMDSPETL
+503 LDERLSAMESPDTL

-534 KAERDAMLTELQQSA
+534 KTERDAMLAELQQSA
-549 GRYEPVAMPF
+549 GRYEPTAMPF
-559 SPWGIRMEGRP
+559 SPWGIRMQGRP

-659 DSEND
+659 DNEND

-739 NEVQAERF
+739 NEVQADRF
-747 LASHPDFERL
+747 LASHPDFERV

-769 LKLEGPYVQLR
+769 LQLEGPYVQLR
-780 PDVHGTDGFFAAVFE
+780 PDLHGTDGFFAAVFE
-795 RKKKGAAAET
+795 RRKKGAST
-805 AEAAVAADA
+805 DVAEAAESHFADENCRIDAPDGAEAVSEADA
-814 DAGVDADVDVKAD
+814 ATVTAEEPALEDAEEKASDVK
-827 VEADMPAEAISDEAE
+827 EAE
-842 AKPVAEPVAQAEAE
+842 VKD
-856 PVSVGEPAD
+856 PA
-865 DAKPA
+865 

>member
-1 MTKPQSPRSRP
+1 MSKPQSPRSRP
-12 AGSPRAASEGRDGRS
+12 AAEGRDGRS
-27 FFSRPKGEAREAP
+27 FFSRPKGEARGAQ
-40 SRERNERVRE
+40 ER
-50 ERPSR
+50 
-55 DSGRPA
+55 A
-61 PRASFDAPRGE
+61 PRAERAAGDRE
-72 GRSERGS
+72 GRPDERRDS
-79 FGGDRREGQGR
+79 R
-90 PAPRPSYDAPRGDN
+90 PTPRPSYDAPRGEG
-104 RGGPRGDS
+104 R
-112 RGGERGSYGSDSR
+112 GERASFG
-125 EGQGGR
+125 
-131 PDSRPS
+131 
-137 YGNGP
+137 
-142 RGDSRGGERGS
+142 
-153 YGSDRREGQ
+153 DRREGSGRPTPRPAYE
-162 GGRPDSRPS
+162 GGRGEGR
-171 YGNGPRGDSRGG
+171 G
-183 ERGSYGSDRREG
+183 ERG
-195 QGGRPDSRPS
+195 
-205 YGNGPR
+205 
-211 GDSRGGERASYGS
+211 SYGS
-224 ERREGQGGRPDSRP
+224 ERREGQGRGGERGSFNSDRREGQGRPDSRQSYGSQRGEGRGGERGSFNSDRREGYGRPDSRPSSGSQRGEGRGGERGSFGSDRREGYGRPDSRP
-238 SYGNGPRGD
+238 SYGSQRGEG
-247 SRGGERG
+247 RGGERG
-254 SYGSDR
+254 SFGSDR
-260 REGQGGRPDSRPSY
+260 REGYGRPDSRPSH
-274 GNGPRGDS
+274 GAPRGEGRD
-282 RGGERGSYGSDRREG
+282 GERGAYGSERREG
-297 QGGRPDSRPSY
+297 H
-308 GNGPRGDSRGGERG
+308 
-322 SYGSDRREGEG
+322 G
-333 QGRPSFDGPR
+333 Q
-343 GEDRGE
+343 
-349 RGQYAGSRG
+349 
-358 GDSSH
+358 
-363 GHRDQAPQKP
+363 RDAAPQKP
-373 QFNRPRQSYAAI
+373 QFNRPRLSYAAS

-407 LSHWLRHHP
+407 LSHWLRGHP
-416 NLGARDRSEVA
+416 GLGARDRSEVA

-449 PASRRLAILGLNAT
+449 PASRRLAILGLAAT
-463 LGAEALEEGMDAAEA
+463 LGAEALQEGLDAAEA
-478 EWLKR
+478 EWLQR
-483 VSQIDLAT
+483 VLQIDLAT

-503 LDERLALMDSPETL
+503 LDERLGAMESPETL
-517 VEALN
+517 IEALN

-534 KAERDAMLTELQQSA
+534 KVERDAMLTELQQSA
-549 GRYEPVAMPF
+549 GRYEPVAMPY

-653 VVPVVI
+653 VVPVAI

-701 EALAELGQLQERILN
+701 ESLAELGQLQERILN

-739 NEVQAERF
+739 NEVQADRF
-747 LASHPDFERL
+747 LASHPDFERV
-757 DAAEILG
+757 DAAEILA
-764 ARCET
+764 ARCDN

-795 RKKKGAAAET
+795 RRKKGEAAAEG
-805 AEAAVAADA
+805 E
-814 DAGVDADVDVKAD
+814 
-827 VEADMPAEAISDEAE
+827 
-842 AKPVAEPVAQAEAE
+842 AQAEAPAAAAELTEAGAEAPEEVAALAQADAETPAAQEAGE
-856 PVSVGEPAD
+856 PVTADAPAEAAQD
-865 DAKPA
+865 KPAA

>member
-1 MTKPQSPRSRP
+1 MSKPQSPRSRP
-12 AGSPRAASEGRDGRS
+12 AAAGERDGRS
-27 FFSRPKGEAREAP
+27 FFSRPKGEARAAQ
-40 SRERNERVRE
+40 ER
-50 ERPSR
+50 
-55 DSGRPA
+55 A
-61 PRASFDAPRGE
+61 PRPERAAGGREGRE
-72 GRSERGS
+72 GRSDERRDS
-79 FGGDRREGQGR
+79 
-90 PAPRPSYDAPRGDN
+90 RPSYDAPRGE
-104 RGGPRGDS
+104 RGAYGSDRREGQG
-112 RGGERGSYGSDSR
+112 RGGERGSFGSDRR
-125 EGQGGR
+125 EGQGR

-137 YGNGP
+137 YGSP
-142 RGDSRGGERGS
+142 RGEGRGGERGS
-153 YGSDRREGQ
+153 FGSDRREGQ
-162 GGRPDSRPS
+162 GRPDSRPS
-171 YGNGPRGDSRGG
+171 YGSPRGEGRGG
-183 ERGSYGSDRREG
+183 ERGSFGSDRREG
-195 QGGRPDSRPS
+195 QGRPDSRPS
-205 YGNGPR
+205 YGAPR
-211 GDSRGGERASYGS
+211 GEGRGGERGS
-224 ERREGQGGRPDSRP
+224 FGSDRREGQGRPDSRP
-238 SYGNGPRGD
+238 SYGASRGEG
-247 SRGGERG
+247 RGGERG
-254 SYGSDR
+254 SFGSDR
-260 REGQGGRPDSRPSY
+260 REGQGRLDSRPSY
-274 GNGPRGDS
+274 GSPRGEGRD
-282 RGGERGSYGSDRREG
+282 GERGFHGSDRREG
-297 QGGRPDSRPSY
+297 QG
-308 GNGPRGDSRGGERG
+308 
-322 SYGSDRREGEG
+322 
-333 QGRPSFDGPR
+333 Q
-343 GEDRGE
+343 
-349 RGQYAGSRG
+349 
-358 GDSSH
+358 
-363 GHRDQAPQKP
+363 RDAAPQKP
-373 QFNRPRQSYAAI
+373 QFNRPRLSYAAS

-407 LSHWLRHHP
+407 LSHWLRGHP
-416 NLGARDRSEVA
+416 GLGARDRSEVA

-449 PASRRLAILGLNAT
+449 PASRRLAILGLAAT
-463 LGAEALEEGMDAAEA
+463 LGKETLQEGLDPAEA
-478 EWLKR
+478 EWLQR
-483 VSQIDLAT
+483 VLQIDLAT

-503 LDERLALMDSPETL
+503 LDERLGAMDSPETL
-517 VEALN
+517 IEALN

-534 KAERDAMLTELQQSA
+534 KVERDAMLAELQQSA
-549 GRYEPVAMPF
+549 GRYEPVAMPY

-653 VVPVVI
+653 VVPVAI

-757 DAAEILG
+757 DAAEILAG
-764 ARCET
+764 RCDN

-795 RKKKGAAAET
+795 RRKKNAAAAEDAT
-805 AEAAVAADA
+805 QAAIEADAEALPEEEAEAAVADA
-814 DAGVDADVDVKAD
+814 DETVPASAAADQD
-827 VEADMPAEAISDEAE
+827 
-842 AKPVAEPVAQAEAE
+842 KPSA
-856 PVSVGEPAD
+856 
-865 DAKPA
+865 